1 MKSRFQI
8 ATGAGKFDQMLG
20 GGPESCTI
28 TETWHR
34 EDTTTYD
41 LLLHMALDVTIFF
54 RTGHRMKLLLAFLRK
69 SLANSAA
76 VKRSFAIPWQ

>member
-34 EDTTTYD
+34 EDTTDTI
-41 LLLHMALDVTIFF
+41 ALYGFGCHYFFF

-69 SLANSAA
+69 SLANSAV